1 MFARGPFYFHL
12 LARRFPK
19 ATLLVWSVVVIAC
32 LLPIQNVRTVISVHD
47 LMPED
52 FVSVKEMKNLDK
64 DFATGRPVALVLR
77 TTAETFSEADL
88 CKLKAWISN
97 QLFEDPHL
105 INASSPFDLKKV
117 VDKEGYL
124 RYRPL
129 LDLNCDAPSA
139 SPDMH
144 FWHVLR
150 DSPLVNLFVSKSDP
164 QFMTLELSYDGAVK
178 DEAMGAFAPEKRLQ
192 IQASLQSALMAPGS
206 KLSVSLSGAGIYESF
221 LVNGMRV
228 YGWINALI
236 AVFIVFS
243 FRWLYR
249 TWRSS
254 AIYLVLIGTGMVV
267 TFGVVGLSGRPI
279 DILSNSLFVMTAVAA
294 LQDFAF
300 LTSAIRQG
308 QLWESYR
315 RLLIPSFFTSLTTMI
330 GFGSLAVS
338 DIASIKW
345 FGIWASLAAFL
356 EWVLLF
362 LVLPAAITV
371 WPALANW
378 CRTNANTSVTSGN
391 VVFTRWLRPRS
402 VVRTGVTIFFAV
414 FPIGFAALF
423 FLNVQ
428 DDPKRMLPS
437 SHPFRAELERT
448 KSDLG
453 WEFPVSV
460 VFPLGRELDV
470 IAEITKETQKIS
482 GVAAV
487 ESLSEIAHWMGK
499 GLSSETQDVVLRDT
513 VFRGM
518 TRRFQTS
525 EGTGRIVLYVKSAS
539 LESIAALQKAVETE
553 ICGKYQCRLVGEIV
567 AYADFVRSVSETLF
581 ESLTSGLVTIVVL
594 ILALAFVRLDLSVFP
609 YVAPRMIASILWGP
623 MAMLALLAVSQVALN
638 MVTLICASVV
648 VGLTGDNAIQFL
660 YARRI
665 ESRSDLLV
673 ALSERSEGAF
683 ITGGLTAVASLVFLV
698 SYFDPPRVL
707 GLLLFS
713 CFLLSLIGDT
723 YGLRLLMGD
732 LKDPAEG
739 HTKRKP
745 LNGLG
750 RVAAKDR

>member
-12 LARRFPK
+12 LARRFPR
-19 ATLLVWSVVVIAC
+19 ATLLVWFAVVIAC
-32 LLPIQNVRTVISVHD
+32 LFPIQNVRTVISVHD
-47 LMPED
+47 LMPQD
-52 FVSVKEMKNLDK
+52 FLSVKEMKGLDK
-64 DFATGRPVALVLR
+64 DFATGRPVAVILR
-77 TTAETFSEADL
+77 TTAATFSETDL
-88 CKLKAWISN
+88 CKLKAWLSS

-105 INASSPFDLKKV
+105 INASSPFDLKRV
-117 VDKEGYL
+117 VDQAGFL
-124 RYRPL
+124 HYRPL

-139 SPDMH
+139 MPDMKY
-144 FWHVLR
+144 WEVLK

-164 QFMTLELSYDGAVK
+164 QFLTLELSYDGAVK
-178 DEAMGAFAPEKRLQ
+178 DVAMGAFAPEKRIQ
-192 IQASLQSALMAPGS
+192 IQASLEDALMKPGS
-206 KLSVSLSGAGIYESF
+206 NLSVSLSGAGIYESF

-254 AIYLVLIGTGMVV
+254 AIYLVLIGTGMAV
-267 TFGVVGLSGRPI
+267 TFGAVGLSGRPI

-294 LQDFAF
+294 LQDFAY
-300 LTSAIRQG
+300 LTSAIRLG
-308 QLWESYR
+308 RLWESYR
-315 RLLIPSFFTSLTTMI
+315 RLLIPSFFTSLTTMV

-362 LVLPAAITV
+362 LVLPAAITI
-371 WPALANW
+371 WPSIANW
-378 CRTNANTSVTSGN
+378 CRSSTDNSMKSDNAVIN
-391 VVFTRWLRPRS
+391 RWFRRRA
-402 VVRTGVTIFFAV
+402 VVRAGVTIFFAV
-414 FPIGFAALF
+414 FPIGIAALF

-437 SHPFRAELERT
+437 SHPFRVELERT
-448 KSDLG
+448 KSELG
-453 WEFPVSV
+453 WEFPVSI

-470 IAEITKETQKIS
+470 IAEITAETRKIS

-487 ESLSEIAHWMGK
+487 ESLSEIALWMGK
-499 GLSSETQDVVLRDT
+499 GLSAETQDVVLRDT

-518 TRRFQTS
+518 TRRFQSS

-539 LESIAALQKAVETE
+539 LESIADLRKTVETK
-553 ICGKYQCRLVGEIV
+553 ICDQYECRLVGEIV

-581 ESLTSGLVTIVVL
+581 ESLITGLFTIVAL
-594 ILALAFVRLDLSVFP
+594 ILVLAFVRLDLSVFL

-623 MAMLALLAVSQVALN
+623 MAMLALLAASQVALN

-660 YARRI
+660 YVRRI
-665 ESRSDLLV
+665 KSRSDLLV
-673 ALSERSEGAF
+673 ALADRSEGAF
-683 ITGGLTAVASLVFLV
+683 VTGGLTALASLVFLI

-707 GLLLFS
+707 GILLFS

-732 LKDPAEG
+732 LKDPAQSQ
-739 HTKRKP
+739 TKRKP
-745 LNGLG
+745 LNSVG
-750 RVAAKDR
+750 RVTAEDR